1 MDTVKDTPKAEEKP
15 AKEAVKT
22 PAKELAQKYLVIKNF
37 TADKQYY
44 VGNAFVTDNKTLA
57 DQLLKSKLI
66 K

>member
-1 MDTVKDTPKAEEKP
+1 MDTLKETPKTEEKP

-22 PAKELAQKYLVIKNF
+22 PVKELAQKYLVIKNF

-44 VGNAFVTDNKTLA
+44 VGNVFVTDNKKLA
-57 DQLLKSKLI
+57 EQLLKSKLI